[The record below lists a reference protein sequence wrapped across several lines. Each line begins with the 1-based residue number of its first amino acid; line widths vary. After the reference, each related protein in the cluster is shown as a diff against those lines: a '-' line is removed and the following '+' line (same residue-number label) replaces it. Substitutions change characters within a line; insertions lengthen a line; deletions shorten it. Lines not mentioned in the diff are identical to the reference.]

1 MVRHV
6 VMWTF
11 REQYYG
17 AQIEEI
23 KKDIKRG
30 LEDLKGK
37 IPGILQLTVITNP
50 LPSSNVDL
58 MLDATFEDEAAL
70 KAYGTHPLHV
80 EVAKNCIDP
89 FRDKRYCMD
98 YEI

>member
-58 MLDATFEDEAAL
+58 
-70 KAYGTHPLHV
+70 
-80 EVAKNCIDP
+80 I
-89 FRDKRYCMD
+89 
-98 YEI
+98 